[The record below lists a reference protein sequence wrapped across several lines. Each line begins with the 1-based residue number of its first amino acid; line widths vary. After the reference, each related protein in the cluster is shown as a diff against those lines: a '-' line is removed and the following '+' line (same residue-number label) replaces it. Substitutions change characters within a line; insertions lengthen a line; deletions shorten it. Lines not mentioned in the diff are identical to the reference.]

1 MEIFHKFIY
10 TSHKAYVCLFT
21 QRLTVTCPSVS
32 SRSCWSFTETTSEF
46 VFRSCHRHK
55 VCSENAGVYF
65 YSLQPQKTENNTAQS
80 SSLHQLLN
88 TPHQPSE
95 QTVTVSLDSAGV
107 LKHPGSDAAG
117 SSLKWTGDSD
127 EACRVIRSLFIQV
140 CVSEVGVPAASQTCS
155 THEWTDVTWSDRPGP
170 ARCWEVLMWFCSVWD
185 TC

>member
-10 TSHKAYVCLFT
+10 TSHNVYVCLFM

-32 SRSCWSFTETTSEF
+32 SRSRWSFTETTSEF
-46 VFRSCHRHK
+46 VFRSCHRLK

-117 SSLKWTGDSD
+117 STLKWTGDSD
-127 EACRVIRSLFIQV
+127 EACRAVGSLCAELHSGLCFW
-140 CVSEVGVPAASQTCS
+140 SRCS
-155 THEWTDVTWSDRPGP
+155 SCQSNMFNTWVD
-170 ARCWEVLMWFCSVWD
+170 
-185 TC
+185 